1 MKYLLVLTVVMLG
14 ACQSTGTTHVQHT
27 HWMHNDD
34 NDNNSSVAAST
45 VTETGT
51 PDNPNPPVN
60 EDACPSGLCM

>member
-34 NDNNSSVAAST
+34 NDNNSSVATST

-51 PDNPNPPVN
+51 PNNPNPPVN

>member
-1 MKYLLVLTVVMLG
+1 MLG

-34 NDNNSSVAAST
+34 NDNNSSVATST

-51 PDNPNPPVN
+51 SNNPNPPVN